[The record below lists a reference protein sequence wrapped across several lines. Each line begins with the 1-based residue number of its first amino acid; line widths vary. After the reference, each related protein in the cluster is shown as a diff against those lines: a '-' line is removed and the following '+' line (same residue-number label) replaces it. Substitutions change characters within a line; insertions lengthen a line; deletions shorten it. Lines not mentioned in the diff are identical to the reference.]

1 MGSEGTLGKFSCSM
15 FASTTTLSIYITQ
28 TPCTLGHITS
38 ATVTLH
44 ALPESVAAAVVGFPT
59 VQVSSLKHLTR

>member
-1 MGSEGTLGKFSCSM
+1 M
-15 FASTTTLSIYITQ
+15 FNVCIYNNSIYLITQ

-38 ATVTLH
+38 ATVRLH

>member
-1 MGSEGTLGKFSCSM
+1 M
-15 FASTTTLSIYITQ
+15 FASTTPLSIYITQ